1 MLILRLVM
9 IEHGKPAICGC
20 MN

>member
-1 MLILRLVM
+1 MTRY
-9 IEHGKPAICGC
+9 EHGKPVICGC

>member
-1 MLILRLVM
+1 MTRY
-9 IEHGKPAICGC
+9 EHSKPVICGC

>member
-1 MLILRLVM
+1 MTRY
-9 IEHGKPAICGC
+9 EHGKPAICGC